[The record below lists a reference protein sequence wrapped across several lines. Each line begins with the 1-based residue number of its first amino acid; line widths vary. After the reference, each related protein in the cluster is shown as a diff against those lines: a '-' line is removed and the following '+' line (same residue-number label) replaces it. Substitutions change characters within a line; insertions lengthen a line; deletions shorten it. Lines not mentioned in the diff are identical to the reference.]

1 MLVLRDTLHEI
12 FIFYLAIVQVSR
24 FCLQS
29 NIKKLVCRTQIKI
42 GASKVKTILRMNA
55 TLSGVYF
62 FRSANIFKVIF
73 LFART
78 PPS

>member
-1 MLVLRDTLHEI
+1 MLVLRYTLHEI
-12 FIFYLAIVQVSR
+12 FIFYLAIAQVSR
-24 FCLQS
+24 FYLQS
-29 NIKKLVCRTQIKI
+29 YIKKLVCRTQIKI
-42 GASKVKTILRMNA
+42 AASKVKTILRMNA

>member
-42 GASKVKTILRMNA
+42 VASKVKTILRMNA
-55 TLSGVYF
+55 TLPGVYF